1 MPRDSRVNAR
11 EEKGGGGQVELD
23 SEGRERERERIVSD
37 VNRWMRTF
45 RKIVCS
51 TRMLTRCFTNFAPPS
66 INVFIL
72 SFRRVPF
79 PRNRCTLF
87 SGEKDCEEE
96 KCAMDTSFSLPPP
109 NECTYVLVRGER
121 QKERRE
127 RKNETALESSSDVYI
142 DVWTELGLAALSSW
156 ISLTFIALV
165 FYSTNNLLYFIS
177 DKSLTQRFGNGARGE
192 ERKRDGGRRR
202 KFLVR
207 KVKSEF
213 FLSVI
218 G

>member
-23 SEGRERERERIVSD
+23 SEGRERERENCERRESMNADIPQDRV
-37 VNRWMRTF
+37 
-45 RKIVCS
+45 
-51 TRMLTRCFTNFAPPS
+51 LTRCFTNFAPPS

-87 SGEKDCEEE
+87 SGEKDCEEG

-109 NECTYVLVRGER
+109 NECTYILVRGER

-127 RKNETALESSSDVYI
+127 RKNETALESLSDVYI